1 MRKDR
6 QKQRFREVVSGWPGD
21 RGTARSL
28 SALLDV
34 CADEVFGVLF
44 QNIVDLVEQVV
55 GLLGQLLATLLAPGR
70 AGCEV
75 VVIAPARAALGLLL
89 GHRCLL
95 QSHRPLSTRPSVPP
109 PYRSIPLLPG

>member
-44 QNIVDLVEQVV
+44 QNIVDLVEQIV
-55 GLLGQLLATLLAPGR
+55 GLLGQLLATLLARGR
-70 AGCEV
+70 AGGGV
-75 VVIAPARAALGLLL
+75 VPLPPPPPAFGLLL
-89 GHRCLL
+89 TLPSPRLL
-95 QSHRPLSTRPSVPP
+95 H
-109 PYRSIPLLPG
+109 GG